1 MNNSLENKIPP
12 QYKWLSSEIVD
23 DIRTV
28 PYYTDEEKT
37 KQEKERKQRTIEF
50 LQQKEKQEKEAKELE
65 KKLLETENNNF
76 SIFLVK
82 HWETDTGK
90 IWYEYNNLEAKRLK
104 DLWLFKRWEERLYFD
119 ISLEAIPLA
128 SKIVKEI
135 CIENKI
141 PIAFKF
147 LDKEKSRIHDFKDET
162 IFVTNFLNKE
172 DVKKFYTLISKHPDY
187 KNLKGQ
193 NKDYDW
199 IKVDQIIH
207 YASWFRETRN
217 ALKNII
223 STAKQNKDTTRTY
236 ITLWWKTMTITD
248 KEYQVFLNQYD
259 EQKKKE
265 TW

>member
-1 MNNSLENKIPP
+1 MNNLSENIIPP
-12 QYKWLSSEIVD
+12 QYKWISSEILD

-28 PYYTDEEKT
+28 PYYTNEEKT
-37 KQEKERKQRTIEF
+37 KQEKEKKQRAIEF
-50 LQQKEKQEKEAKELE
+50 LQQKEKQEKEAQDLKD
-65 KKLLETENNNF
+65 KLSEDNNNF
-76 SIFLVK
+76 STFLVK
-82 HWETDTGK
+82 HWETDIGK

-104 DLWLFKRWEERLYFD
+104 DLWLFKRWKERLYFD
-119 ISLEAIPLA
+119 ISLEQISLA

-135 CIENKI
+135 CADNKI

-162 IFVTNFLNKE
+162 IFVANFLNKE
-172 DVKKFYTLISKHPDY
+172 DIKKFYALISKHSEY
-187 KNLKGQ
+187 KILKGQ
-193 NKDYDW
+193 NKNYDW
-199 IKVDQIIH
+199 TKLDQVIH

-223 STAKQNKDTTRTY
+223 NTAKQNKDTTRTY

-248 KEYQVFLNQYD
+248 KEYQVFFNQYD

-265 TW
+265 IR